1 MQHPTVTGIDHRQR
15 RPFRVGDAMILIIA
29 LALGLALARPA
40 LFSLAFKIRSVPVNY
55 FWNFGNSL
63 TLAKYLIIIVLCFL
77 FFLLPAFVIM
87 RLKRPRAPLRSL
99 ICQPGFAACAPPCAV
114 FLASLPFAFLGVP
127 GPAGRIIVISL
138 RVLVTAVAPLAWV
151 CLIATRRWYPEP
163 SWIDRFG
170 RLLAALWMVSV
181 PVIWFF

>member
-1 MQHPTVTGIDHRQR
+1 MHRRKDADIDQRQR

-40 LFSLAFKIRSVPVNY
+40 IFSLAFKIRSVPVNY
-55 FWNFGNSL
+55 FRTLGNAL
-63 TLAKYLIIIVLCFL
+63 TLARNLNIIVLSFL
-77 FFLLPAFVIM
+77 FFLLPAFVIV
-87 RLKRPRAPLRSL
+87 RLKRPHAPLRSL

-127 GPAGRIIVISL
+127 GPAGRIIDFSS
-138 RVLVTAVAPLAWV
+138 RVLLTAAAPLAWV
-151 CLIATRRWYPEP
+151 CLIATRRWNPEP

-170 RLLAALWMVSV
+170 RVLGVLWMVSV
-181 PVIWFF
+181 PAIWF